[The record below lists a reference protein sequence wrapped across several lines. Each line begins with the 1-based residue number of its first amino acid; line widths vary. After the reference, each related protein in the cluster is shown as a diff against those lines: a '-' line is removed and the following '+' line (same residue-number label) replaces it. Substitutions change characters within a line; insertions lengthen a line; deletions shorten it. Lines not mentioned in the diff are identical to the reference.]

1 MFKFNKNAA
10 GNSDHQTFNGP
21 SSFSDPTIAP
31 DSGKKEWLFSLKT
44 NVFLFILLPPLVFC
58 TIPPFPSSN
67 YVDFVSAVQN
77 AAHGFFPLFF
87 FRVFGTGLLLY
98 SMLTERSSFLFMLY
112 NNNNNL
118 SAMVLYLRS
127 FIFLLFTYFCM
138 SILLFLLFT
147 QIPFVLFPRWLGMDA
162 FQENIS
168 QIKLDDFP
176 TVFEWFPVTFTE
188 ILMLIPIDIFFLW
201 SAITRRKGSLLHLRY
216 NSLNLACALAFITG
230 YHYLASYLSF
240 SVFDRNW
247 PPIIMI
253 IYLVVATVLYF
264 CISCRNIRQ
273 AVSNIDEISFYN
285 RSPRFI
291 KIRSFINKH
300 FLFSIYLTLLCYVA
314 VIIWNYY
321 EGWSM
326 RIPT

>member
-10 GNSDHQTFNGP
+10 GNSDHQPFNSS
-21 SSFSDPTIAP
+21 SSFSDPTITP
-31 DSGKKEWLFSLKT
+31 DSGKKEWLNSLRT
-44 NVFLFILLPPLVFC
+44 TVFLFILWPSLVFC

-67 YVDFVSAVQN
+67 YVDFVSTAQSV
-77 AAHGFFPLFF
+77 AHGLLPLFY
-87 FRVFGTGLLLY
+87 FRVFLIGIYLY
-98 SMLTERSSFLFMLY
+98 VMLISRSFFLFMLF

-118 SAMVLYLRS
+118 SALALYLRG
-127 FIFLLFTYFCM
+127 FTFLLFIYFCM
-138 SILLFLLFT
+138 SILLFLLFI
-147 QIPFVLFPRWLGMDA
+147 QIPFVLFPRWLGMGA

-176 TVFEWFPVTFTE
+176 TVLEWFPVTFTE
-188 ILMLIPIDIFFLW
+188 ILMLIPVGIFFLW
-201 SAITRRKGSLLHLRY
+201 SAITRRKGSLLYLRY
-216 NSLNLACALAFITG
+216 NSLNLVCALAFISG

-264 CISCRNIRQ
+264 CISWRNVRQ
-273 AVSNIDEISFYN
+273 AISNVDEIYFFQKSRRPN
-285 RSPRFI
+285 
-291 KIRSFINKH
+291 KIRDFINK
-300 FLFSIYLTLLCYVA
+300 FFIFNPWSILLCYVA
-314 VIIWNYY
+314 VILWNYY
-321 EGWSM
+321 DGWSM